1 MERAGGGEEC
11 YSQANSDKHLG
22 TLTKPNGLATTRF
35 SPRIKERRRV
45 LFDDRARR
53 SDAEARR
60 KWLEAEVDNT
70 DRVSRLQVKYM
81 DAKMRD
87 PDFKA
92 RLDKL
97 VEDYNLL
104 FKDSAAR

>member
-45 LFDDRARR
+45 LFDDRTRR

-60 KWLEAEVDNT
+60 KACRPKGGPE
-70 DRVSRLQVKYM
+70 
-81 DAKMRD
+81 
-87 PDFKA
+87 KA
-92 RLDKL
+92 RLPRCRA
-97 VEDYNLL
+97 
-104 FKDSAAR
+104 SAYHLDRPVGSTPCIRAFSGPSRGH